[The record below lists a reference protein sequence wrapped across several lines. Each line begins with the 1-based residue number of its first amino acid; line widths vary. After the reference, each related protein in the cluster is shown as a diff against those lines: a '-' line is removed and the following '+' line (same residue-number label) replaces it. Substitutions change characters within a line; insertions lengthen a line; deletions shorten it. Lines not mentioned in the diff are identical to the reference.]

1 MPDDFPNAMSDFSTR
16 HNSSGLGRFTTPCT
30 KPLDS
35 VITKSF
41 LVDLDSWAKEK
52 LDTINKAAT
61 VRENNLCMFAFL
73 ELRVKR

>member
-1 MPDDFPNAMSDFSTR
+1 M
-16 HNSSGLGRFTTPCT
+16 GRFTTPCT

-41 LVDLDSWAKEK
+41 LVDFDSWEK
-52 LDTINKAAT
+52 DRLAARNKAAT

-73 ELRVKR
+73 EIRVMK

>member
-1 MPDDFPNAMSDFSTR
+1 
-16 HNSSGLGRFTTPCT
+16 
-30 KPLDS
+30 

-52 LDTINKAAT
+52 LAAMNKAAT

-73 ELRVKR
+73 KLRVKK